1 MILINDNEKGYTAK
15 PLPAEAQF
23 SSINDMVS
31 QDFDQDGIL
40 DLLVVG
46 NFYGSEIETPRN
58 DAGIGLFLKGRGNGD
73 FEAQTPLKSGF
84 FTPFDAKKIQ
94 LLSDQ
99 KGKRILVA
107 NNNEA
112 LQFFEYQALP

>member
-1 MILINDNEKGYTAK
+1 MQLELK
-15 PLPAEAQF
+15 
-23 SSINDMVS
+23 
-31 QDFDQDGIL
+31 DQPEL
-40 DLLVVG
+40 SFV
-46 NFYGSEIETPRN
+46 E
-58 DAGIGLFLKGRGNGD
+58 RGNGD

>member
-1 MILINDNEKGYTAK
+1 ME
-15 PLPAEAQF
+15 
-23 SSINDMVS
+23 
-31 QDFDQDGIL
+31 
-40 DLLVVG
+40 
-46 NFYGSEIETPRN
+46 
-58 DAGIGLFLKGRGNGD
+58 RGNGD